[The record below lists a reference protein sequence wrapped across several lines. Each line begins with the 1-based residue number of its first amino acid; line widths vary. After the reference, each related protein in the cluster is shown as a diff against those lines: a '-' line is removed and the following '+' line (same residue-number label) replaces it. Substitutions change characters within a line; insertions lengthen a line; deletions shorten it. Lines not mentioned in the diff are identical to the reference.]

1 MSFSL
6 GDLNPFTAIAKV
18 VIDRVV
24 PDKNAN
30 ATAKA
35 ELDKMVLSGELA
47 EIAAQT
53 DINKIEAASTD
64 KFTSRWRPAVGWVC
78 VLGLAI
84 QFLVNPLFTWIATLV
99 GHSVK
104 FPDLDMGTLM
114 VLLTTLLGMSG
125 YRTVEKINGVASK

>member
-78 VLGLAI
+78 VRK
-84 QFLVNPLFTWIATLV
+84 
-99 GHSVK
+99 SV
-104 FPDLDMGTLM
+104 
-114 VLLTTLLGMSG
+114 V
-125 YRTVEKINGVASK
+125 